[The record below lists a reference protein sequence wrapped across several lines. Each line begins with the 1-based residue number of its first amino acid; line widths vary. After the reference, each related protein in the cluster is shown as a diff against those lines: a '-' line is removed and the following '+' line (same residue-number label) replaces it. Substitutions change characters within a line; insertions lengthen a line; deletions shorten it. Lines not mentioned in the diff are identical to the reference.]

1 MNFKLPF
8 IQITITT
15 IILYFSFSYCYS
27 ADPLTPGDIIPE
39 FQLENVNNSD
49 ESGKYLRIEKKE
61 KFSWQEISSKLII
74 MEFFSVFCTKCYKN
88 VPIHNKLFKIINN
101 DKKLDKD
108 IKMLGVGLMSTPE
121 QVDVFQKKFNV
132 QYPLFADINNK
143 ITMKTNINAFPQT
156 VVIDKNGKVIMSH
169 PGVMKD
175 LDSFLEQLRE
185 HYKEL

>member
-1 MNFKLPF
+1 MLHIYPCVGPF
-8 IQITITT
+8 TNQIW
-15 IILYFSFSYCYS
+15 S
-27 ADPLTPGDIIPE
+27 
-39 FQLENVNNSD
+39 
-49 ESGKYLRIEKKE
+49 
-61 KFSWQEISSKLII
+61 
-74 MEFFSVFCTKCYKN
+74 
-88 VPIHNKLFKIINN
+88 
-101 DKKLDKD
+101 LDKD